1 MNQQRDA
8 LVRHIIKMFQLSA
21 IVSNFVSNLCPPP
34 RSSLSYHFDQ
44 RPSAGCLTNCYSDIA
59 STYQRTEF

>member
-21 IVSNFVSNLCPPP
+21 IVSNFVSNLCPLP
-34 RSSLSYHFDQ
+34 RSSLSNHLIKD
-44 RPSAGCLTNCYSDIA
+44 RLLDA
-59 STYQRTEF
+59 